1 MADSKIR
8 VTPQTL
14 KDQAEKMKSISEQI
28 YSINN
33 AATAAMDKI
42 GFSLFTTYSIILE
55 SKCKKVLK
63 NIGTV
68 RESMELGQDVALTCA
83 NRYENTDKV
92 IRDKIGD
99 LPEEVLG
106 TPVSERKVYSN
117 LQARVEEM
125 KTTSQYKPG
134 RKYDGNEHL
143 SEYGG
148 YIMSSWSCCAMSS
161 MMQIDALGLNGK
173 YPEIKSWG
181 TLLNQ
186 YKIKNGK
193 GATIDFE
200 EVRAGDRIWTYDG
213 VTKNEKGET
222 VHVNPHW
229 VFVIAVNRDENGNI
243 VSFDIGEGN
252 AIGIDPEDGVKKK
265 GIVNYRTIS
274 CEDIKKSNYV
284 EVCKIKDEYFPAEM
298 HE

>member
-8 VTPQTL
+8 VTPQIL

-68 RESMELGQDVALTCA
+68 RESMELGCDVALTCA

-106 TPVSERKVYSN
+106 TPVSEQVVSMPIEEKIMHRMEKLKQSKQEIFGQGRPWGDVYKKDYNGVSGVD
-117 LQARVEEM
+117 A
-125 KTTSQYKPG
+125 SQC
-134 RKYDGNEHL
+134 
-143 SEYGG
+143 
-148 YIMSSWSCCAMSS
+148 MAMAI
-161 MMQIDALGLNGK
+161 MMQIEAYGLTEGNWRSMRERTQVDINSIQPGDVLQYNRNPKAGLGSG
-173 YPEIKSWG
+173 
-181 TLLNQ
+181 
-186 YKIKNGK
+186 
-193 GATIDFE
+193 
-200 EVRAGDRIWTYDG
+200 
-213 VTKNEKGET
+213 
-222 VHVNPHW
+222 VHV
-229 VFVIAVNRDENGNI
+229 VFVIDVNKDETGNVI
-243 VSFDIGEGN
+243 SLSIGEGN
-252 AIGIDPEDGVKKK
+252 AYDGERYGV
-265 GIVNYRTIS
+265 VNYREMPIS
-274 CEDIKKSNYV
+274 DI
-284 EVCKIKDEYFPAEM
+284 IKDTTYVSRLKDKYIPLDM
-298 HE
+298 KK